1 MKPYVDALVREALSD
16 AIEAGLL
23 RTSTMPGFRV
33 AAPRYPAFGDLACDV
48 ALVLARELGEPP
60 RAIAALVMGR
70 LRDRHG
76 WLAGVEVGGPGFVN
90 FRFAPPFWRACLAEA
105 LAAGAAYGR
114 TASAPGRRIRI
125 EVEREDPSAAPSV
138 GDGRAGAI
146 AGATARLLA
155 AAGCDVEQVGAVP
168 EIEGLAVGV
177 RPRGAGAPAELIAV
191 AGASQAG
198 EVARRD
204 RMGSVL
210 RLLSVHPVS
219 LTRDG
224 EPVPGDVPLA
234 DVVREIGR
242 DATRFLLLLERPD
255 RPVELDLELA
265 KLERT
270 DNPVFYVQYA
280 CARLGAVLGAAPAV
294 AATPDLSQLDDLDV
308 EPLRALAAWPD
319 VLNEASRALEPHRV
333 AAHAV
338 ELAAAVHRWMN
349 RTRIGTERATG
360 ASPARLA
367 LATCVRQV
375 LHSALLVC
383 GVSVPERIVRPDVE
397 EVA

>member
-1 MKPYVDALVREALSD
+1 MKRYVDALVREALND

-23 RTSTMPGFRV
+23 RTCTVPGFRV

-60 RAIAALVMGR
+60 RALAALVMGR

-90 FRFAPPFWRACLAEA
+90 FRFAPPFWRSRLAEA
-105 LAAGAAYGR
+105 AAAGAAYGR
-114 TASAPGRRIRI
+114 TGPAPGRRVRI
-125 EVEREDPSAAPSV
+125 EVERDDATAAPSV
-138 GDGRAGAI
+138 ADGRAGAI

-168 EIEGLAVGV
+168 EVDGPAVGA
-177 RPRGAGAPAELIAV
+177 RPCGARAPAELIAI

-204 RMGSVL
+204 RVGSVL
-210 RLLSVHPVS
+210 RLLSVHSVR
-219 LTRDG
+219 LARDG
-224 EPVPGDVPLA
+224 EPVRGDVPLA

-265 KLERT
+265 KLECT

-280 CARLGAVLGAAPAV
+280 CARLDAVLRAAPAV
-294 AATPDLSQLDDLDV
+294 AEPPDLSQLDDLDV
-308 EPLRALAAWPD
+308 EPLRALAAWPEVVD
-319 VLNEASRALEPHRV
+319 EASRALEPHRV

-338 ELAAAVHRWMN
+338 ELAAVVHRWMN
-349 RTRIGTERATG
+349 RTRVGTEADTA

-375 LHSALLVC
+375 LHGALSVC
-383 GVSVPERIVRPDVE
+383 GVSVPEPIVRPDVE